1 MVTSAGCGA
10 WVSPITADIA
20 ARHEGRPGWITANG
34 GDAGRG
40 VPHAYLTFDG
50 EQHGFRKAENIKRV
64 LEAEL
69 YFYSKVFGFGLA
81 DDIQPVQIDNL

>member
-1 MVTSAGCGA
+1 MVTTAGYGA

-50 EQHGFRKAENIKRV
+50 EQHGFRERETMVAA

-69 YFYSKVFGFGLA
+69 SLYGQVFGFEPAGIL
-81 DDIQPVQIDNL
+81 PLTLTRR